1 MILNAV
7 LSIDGL
13 ELDERQVAELL
24 ECRYG
29 DGMVYLPKTKP
40 RQLLSIATSSGFIDA
55 EGYLTRKGRMLLARY
70 F

>member
-1 MILNAV
+1 MSAV
-7 LSIDGL
+7 ISTDSL
-13 ELDERQVAELL
+13 ELGERQVAELL

-40 RQLLSIATSSGFIDA
+40 RQLLSIAKSSGFIDA
-55 EGYLTRKGRMLLARY
+55 EGYLTRKGRVLLARY